1 MPKDRTE
8 NIDRYKVRGGQ
19 LNEYE
24 LERNEGE
31 FEDARAG
38 TQPQGGEGLRG
49 ADEPNA
55 PRRVAERIQ
64 QVEQRAHEIV
74 ERRRAKQAG
83 GGASKKGGRRSEGHD
98 GVERGREEDWRGGT
112 SGGWRGG
119 RASGRTGVGG
129 GDGRRRAAPARI
141 VGGRRRAGGLKQ
153 FYTRSRKATGR
164 TTRAK
169 LSMVV
174 LPVSSFA
181 PWKKSDVS

>member
-24 LERNEGE
+24 LEKNEGE
-31 FEDARAG
+31 FEDSRAVS
-38 TQPQGGEGLRG
+38 QPEGSEGLRG

-83 GGASKKGGRRSEGHD
+83 GSASKKGARK
-98 GVERGREEDWRGGT
+98 GGAKKA
-112 SGGWRGG
+112 GKK
-119 RASGRTGVGG
+119 
-129 GDGRRRAAPARI
+129 
-141 VGGRRRAGGLKQ
+141 RAG
-153 FYTRSRKATGR
+153 
-164 TTRAK
+164 
-169 LSMVV
+169 
-174 LPVSSFA
+174 
-181 PWKKSDVS
+181 KKSTKKSAKKAAGKSAKKSARKSTKKGAKKTAARKGSKSRSAKKRGAKKGSKKGAAKKGSRADR

>member
-55 PRRVAERIQ
+55 PRRVAERVQ

-74 ERRRAKQAG
+74 ERRKAKKAG
-83 GGASKKGGRRSEGHD
+83 GRVSQKGARKGSAKKAGKKAAGKSAKKSVKKSAKKGAKK
-98 GVERGREEDWRGGT
+98 T
-112 SGGWRGG
+112 
-119 RASGRTGVGG
+119 
-129 GDGRRRAAPARI
+129 AA
-141 VGGRRRAGGLKQ
+141 
-153 FYTRSRKATGR
+153 RKG
-164 TTRAK
+164 
-169 LSMVV
+169 
-174 LPVSSFA
+174 
-181 PWKKSDVS
+181 

>member
-38 TQPQGGEGLRG
+38 SQPEGGEGLRG

-83 GGASKKGGRRSEGHD
+83 GSASKKGARKGGAKKAGKKRAGKSAKKTIKKTAGKSAKKSAKQKTARKGSKSRGAKKGAKKGAAKKGRR
-98 GVERGREEDWRGGT
+98 
-112 SGGWRGG
+112 
-119 RASGRTGVGG
+119 ASR
-129 GDGRRRAAPARI
+129 
-141 VGGRRRAGGLKQ
+141 
-153 FYTRSRKATGR
+153 
-164 TTRAK
+164 
-169 LSMVV
+169 
-174 LPVSSFA
+174 
-181 PWKKSDVS
+181 

>member
-31 FEDARAG
+31 FEDSRASS
-38 TQPQGGEGLRG
+38 QPEGGEGLRG

-55 PRRVAERIQ
+55 PRRIAERIQ

-83 GGASKKGGRRSEGHD
+83 GRASKKGARKGGAKKAGRK
-98 GVERGREEDWRGGT
+98 T
-112 SGGWRGG
+112 
-119 RASGRTGVGG
+119 
-129 GDGRRRAAPARI
+129 
-141 VGGRRRAGGLKQ
+141 AG
-153 FYTRSRKATGR
+153 
-164 TTRAK
+164 
-169 LSMVV
+169 
-174 LPVSSFA
+174 
-181 PWKKSDVS
+181 KKSTKKSAKKASKKVAGKAAKKSAKKTAARKGSKS

>member
-8 NIDRYKVRGGQ
+8 NVDRYKVRGGQ

-31 FEDARAG
+31 FESARAG
-38 TQPQGGEGLRG
+38 SQSEGGEGLRG

-83 GGASKKGGRRSEGHD
+83 GSASKKGARK
-98 GVERGREEDWRGGT
+98 GGAKKAGKKT
-112 SGGWRGG
+112 AKKTAARKGSKSRAAGKKGASKSSGGKKAGAARG
-119 RASGRTGVGG
+119 AKK
-129 GDGRRRAAPARI
+129 RAAKKGSKKGAAKK
-141 VGGRRRAGGLKQ
+141 GSRAG
-153 FYTRSRKATGR
+153 R
-164 TTRAK
+164 
-169 LSMVV
+169 
-174 LPVSSFA
+174 
-181 PWKKSDVS
+181 

>member
-38 TQPQGGEGLRG
+38 SQPEGGEGLRG

-83 GGASKKGGRRSEGHD
+83 GSASKKGARK
-98 GVERGREEDWRGGT
+98 GGAKKA
-112 SGGWRGG
+112 GKK
-119 RASGRTGVGG
+119 
-129 GDGRRRAAPARI
+129 
-141 VGGRRRAGGLKQ
+141 RAGKSAKKTIKKTAGKSAKKTAARKGSKSRGAKKGAAKKGLKKGAAKKG
-153 FYTRSRKATGR
+153 SRAGK
-164 TTRAK
+164 
-169 LSMVV
+169 
-174 LPVSSFA
+174 
-181 PWKKSDVS
+181 

>member
-19 LNEYE
+19 LNGYE

-31 FEDARAG
+31 FGEARAG

-55 PRRVAERIQ
+55 PRRIAERIQ

-83 GGASKKGGRRSEGHD
+83 GGASKKGARK
-98 GVERGREEDWRGGT
+98 GGAKKA
-112 SGGWRGG
+112 GKK
-119 RASGRTGVGG
+119 
-129 GDGRRRAAPARI
+129 
-141 VGGRRRAGGLKQ
+141 RAG
-153 FYTRSRKATGR
+153 
-164 TTRAK
+164 
-169 LSMVV
+169 
-174 LPVSSFA
+174 
-181 PWKKSDVS
+181 KKSTKKSAKKAAGKSAKKSARKSTK

>member
-8 NIDRYKVRGGQ
+8 NVDRYKVRGGQ

-31 FEDARAG
+31 FESARAG
-38 TQPQGGEGLRG
+38 SQSEGGEGLRG

-83 GGASKKGGRRSEGHD
+83 GRASKKGARKSGAKKAGRKTAGKKSTKTSKKASKKVVGKGAKKSAKKSAKKTAARKGSKSRGAKKSGARKGSRKGSAKEG
-98 GVERGREEDWRGGT
+98 
-112 SGGWRGG
+112 S
-119 RASGRTGVGG
+119 RASR
-129 GDGRRRAAPARI
+129 
-141 VGGRRRAGGLKQ
+141 
-153 FYTRSRKATGR
+153 
-164 TTRAK
+164 
-169 LSMVV
+169 
-174 LPVSSFA
+174 
-181 PWKKSDVS
+181 

>member
-24 LERNEGE
+24 LEKNEGE
-31 FEDARAG
+31 FEDSRAVS
-38 TQPQGGEGLRG
+38 QPEGGEGLRG

-83 GGASKKGGRRSEGHD
+83 GSASKKGARKGGAKKAGKKRAGKSAKKTIKKTAGKSAKKSAKQKTARKGSKSRGAKKGAAKKGSKKGAAKKGRR
-98 GVERGREEDWRGGT
+98 
-112 SGGWRGG
+112 
-119 RASGRTGVGG
+119 ASR
-129 GDGRRRAAPARI
+129 
-141 VGGRRRAGGLKQ
+141 
-153 FYTRSRKATGR
+153 
-164 TTRAK
+164 
-169 LSMVV
+169 
-174 LPVSSFA
+174 
-181 PWKKSDVS
+181 

>member
-8 NIDRYKVRGGQ
+8 NVDRYKVRGGQ

-31 FEDARAG
+31 FESARAG
-38 TQPQGGEGLRG
+38 SQPEGGEGLRG

-83 GGASKKGGRRSEGHD
+83 GSASKK
-98 GVERGREEDWRGGT
+98 
-112 SGGWRGG
+112 SGQM
-119 RASGRTGVGG
+119 
-129 GDGRRRAAPARI
+129 
-141 VGGRRRAGGLKQ
+141 K
-153 FYTRSRKATGR
+153 TRSQ
-164 TTRAK
+164 
-169 LSMVV
+169 
-174 LPVSSFA
+174 
-181 PWKKSDVS
+181 PWH

>member
-8 NIDRYKVRGGQ
+8 NVDRYKVRGGQ

-31 FEDARAG
+31 FESARAG
-38 TQPQGGEGLRG
+38 SQPEGGEGLRG

-83 GGASKKGGRRSEGHD
+83 GSASKKSARKGGAKKAGKKTAGKKSTKKSSKKTSKKMAGKAAKKSAKKTAARKGSKS
-98 GVERGREEDWRGGT
+98 RGAKKG
-112 SGGWRGG
+112 
-119 RASGRTGVGG
+119 
-129 GDGRRRAAPARI
+129 AAKKGSKKGAAKK
-141 VGGRRRAGGLKQ
+141 GSRAGK
-153 FYTRSRKATGR
+153 
-164 TTRAK
+164 
-169 LSMVV
+169 
-174 LPVSSFA
+174 
-181 PWKKSDVS
+181 

>member
-31 FEDARAG
+31 FEDSRAVS
-38 TQPQGGEGLRG
+38 QPEGGEGLRG

-74 ERRRAKQAG
+74 ERRRAKEAG
-83 GGASKKGGRRSEGHD
+83 GSASKKGARKGGAKKAGKKRAGKSAKKTIKKTAGKSAKKSAKKTTARKGSKSRGAKKGAAKKGSKKGAAKKGRR
-98 GVERGREEDWRGGT
+98 
-112 SGGWRGG
+112 
-119 RASGRTGVGG
+119 ASR
-129 GDGRRRAAPARI
+129 
-141 VGGRRRAGGLKQ
+141 
-153 FYTRSRKATGR
+153 
-164 TTRAK
+164 
-169 LSMVV
+169 
-174 LPVSSFA
+174 
-181 PWKKSDVS
+181 

>member
-8 NIDRYKVRGGQ
+8 NVDRYKVRGGQ

-31 FEDARAG
+31 FESARAG
-38 TQPQGGEGLRG
+38 SQSEGGEGLRG

-83 GGASKKGGRRSEGHD
+83 GSASKKGARKGGAKKAGKKKTAGKKSTKKSSKKASKKVAGKAAKKSAKKTAARKGSKS
-98 GVERGREEDWRGGT
+98 RG
-112 SGGWRGG
+112 
-119 RASGRTGVGG
+119 AKK
-129 GDGRRRAAPARI
+129 RAAKKGSKKGAAKK
-141 VGGRRRAGGLKQ
+141 GSRAG
-153 FYTRSRKATGR
+153 R
-164 TTRAK
+164 
-169 LSMVV
+169 
-174 LPVSSFA
+174 
-181 PWKKSDVS
+181 

>member
-24 LERNEGE
+24 LEKNEGE
-31 FEDARAG
+31 FEDSRAVS
-38 TQPQGGEGLRG
+38 QPEGGEGLRG

-83 GGASKKGGRRSEGHD
+83 GSASKKGARKGGAKKAGKKRAGKSAKKTIKKTAGKSAKKSAKKTTARKGSKSRGAKKGAAKKGSKKGAAKKGRR
-98 GVERGREEDWRGGT
+98 
-112 SGGWRGG
+112 
-119 RASGRTGVGG
+119 ASR
-129 GDGRRRAAPARI
+129 
-141 VGGRRRAGGLKQ
+141 
-153 FYTRSRKATGR
+153 
-164 TTRAK
+164 
-169 LSMVV
+169 
-174 LPVSSFA
+174 
-181 PWKKSDVS
+181 

>member
-8 NIDRYKVRGGQ
+8 NVDRYKVRGGQ

-31 FEDARAG
+31 LESGRAG
-38 TQPQGGEGLRG
+38 SQSEGGEGLRG

-83 GGASKKGGRRSEGHD
+83 GSASKKGARK
-98 GVERGREEDWRGGT
+98 GG
-112 SGGWRGG
+112 
-119 RASGRTGVGG
+119 AKK
-129 GDGRRRAAPARI
+129 
-141 VGGRRRAGGLKQ
+141 AGKKTAG
-153 FYTRSRKATGR
+153 
-164 TTRAK
+164 
-169 LSMVV
+169 
-174 LPVSSFA
+174 
-181 PWKKSDVS
+181 KKSTKKSAKKASKKVAGKAAKKSAKKTAARKGSKS

>member
-31 FEDARAG
+31 FEDSRAVS
-38 TQPQGGEGLRG
+38 QPEGGEGLRG

-83 GGASKKGGRRSEGHD
+83 GSASKKSARKGGAKKEI
-98 GVERGREEDWRGGT
+98 
-112 SGGWRGG
+112 G
-119 RASGRTGVGG
+119 RASCRERG
-129 GDGRRRAAPARI
+129 
-141 VGGRRRAGGLKQ
+141 
-153 FYTRSRKATGR
+153 
-164 TTRAK
+164 
-169 LSMVV
+169 
-174 LPVSSFA
+174 
-181 PWKKSDVS
+181 

>member
-8 NIDRYKVRGGQ
+8 NVDRYKVRGGQ

-31 FEDARAG
+31 FESARAG
-38 TQPQGGEGLRG
+38 SQSEGGEGLRG

-83 GGASKKGGRRSEGHD
+83 GSASKKGARKGGAKKAGKKRAGKSAKKTIKKTAGKSAKKTTARKGSKSRGAKKGAAKKGSKKGAAKKGRR
-98 GVERGREEDWRGGT
+98 
-112 SGGWRGG
+112 
-119 RASGRTGVGG
+119 ASR
-129 GDGRRRAAPARI
+129 
-141 VGGRRRAGGLKQ
+141 
-153 FYTRSRKATGR
+153 
-164 TTRAK
+164 
-169 LSMVV
+169 
-174 LPVSSFA
+174 
-181 PWKKSDVS
+181 

>member
-83 GGASKKGGRRSEGHD
+83 GGASKKGARKGGAKKAAGKSAKKSTKKAAGKAAKKGAKKSAKKAAARKGSE
-98 GVERGREEDWRGGT
+98 
-112 SGGWRGG
+112 S
-119 RASGRTGVGG
+119 
-129 GDGRRRAAPARI
+129 RAAGKKGAAKK
-141 VGGRRRAGGLKQ
+141 GRGAG
-153 FYTRSRKATGR
+153 R
-164 TTRAK
+164 
-169 LSMVV
+169 
-174 LPVSSFA
+174 
-181 PWKKSDVS
+181 